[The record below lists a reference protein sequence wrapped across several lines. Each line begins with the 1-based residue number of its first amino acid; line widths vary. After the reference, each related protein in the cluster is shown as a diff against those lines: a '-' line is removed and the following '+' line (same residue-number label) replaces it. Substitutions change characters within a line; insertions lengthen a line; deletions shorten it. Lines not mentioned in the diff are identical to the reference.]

1 MTDEHKY
8 DNAVYPDNKF
18 GHTLELLR
26 RNLGE
31 DAQGAVYLDLACGFG
46 HIADYVRKEFG
57 VEYVGVDVDDAEL
70 EQLRERG
77 YEAHALDLSAP
88 DVLGGLKQIV
98 AGRRLAAVT
107 MLDGLEHMTEGKYVL
122 AAIGALLA
130 QHRALGV
137 TSVPNVTH
145 IDIGVKTLLGHW
157 DYTPAGLLDDT
168 HYTLY
173 SRTSLEAAFREAG
186 LRPIDK
192 YDVSVAESDQH
203 FPPHHVGLSP
213 VTSFGQWVRG
223 VRAEAEPSYLV
234 QQFVWALTAAP
245 RPRRRD
251 AQEEG
256 PFLSVLLRTQGRRPQ
271 ELREALLCLAAQSC
285 DDFEVLV
292 LAHKTTYK
300 EQLRIERIIADQPPG
315 FRARIRLLLLDR
327 GARSYPLNVGL
338 AEARGVY
345 VGIFDDDDTVLA
357 DWVEEFKSA
366 ARSNDGRIL
375 RGVTL
380 RQDVDVVNVREGL
393 GIRALDAPKR
403 VYMQKFSLVEHVHR
417 NESPPIGWVFPRSVY
432 QHFGLTFDESMTT
445 TEDWEFL
452 IQAAQLTGVADIEKV
467 LAIYRWWPTR
477 ESSRTLHTRDEWMQN
492 EQEIRRRVDSRPLLL
507 PAGDTRVI
515 REKLGRLRELE
526 LTVRRQNRRLE
537 RQQARLERQHARI
550 ERQLARISRLEDQFH
565 QAERSPVLA
574 AARSRLRLRTRA
586 RNLYRRL
593 GRN

>member
-31 DAQGAVYLDLACGFG
+31 DAEGAIYLDLACGFG
-46 HIADYVRKEFG
+46 HIADHVTKEFG
-57 VEYVGVDVDDAEL
+57 VEYVGVDLDDAEL
-70 EQLRERG
+70 EQLRARG
-77 YEAHALDLSAP
+77 YEAHALDLSSVN
-88 DVLGGLKQIV
+88 VLDGLEKIV
-98 AGRRLAAVT
+98 DGRRLAAVT
-107 MLDGLEHMTEGKYVL
+107 FLDGLEHMTEGKHVL
-122 AAIGALLA
+122 AAMGALLA

-173 SRTSLEAAFREAG
+173 SRTSLEAAFRAAG
-186 LRPIDK
+186 LRPIDE
-192 YDVSVAESDQH
+192 YDVCVAQSDQH
-203 FPPHHVGLSP
+203 FPAHHVGLSP

-223 VRAEAEPSYLV
+223 VRAEAEPHQLV

-245 RPRRRD
+245 PSQRRES
-251 AQEEG
+251 AEG
-256 PFLSVLLRTQGRRPQ
+256 SPFLSVLLRTQGRRPQ
-271 ELREALLCLAAQSC
+271 ELREALLCLAAQSS

-292 LAHKTTYK
+292 LAHRTTYE
-300 EQLRIERIIADQPPG
+300 EQLLIERIIEDQPPT
-315 FRARIRLLLLDR
+315 FRARIRLLLLDQ

-357 DWVEEFKSA
+357 DWIEEFKKSA
-366 ARSNDGRIL
+366 RDNDGRIL

-380 RQDVDVVNVREGL
+380 RQDVDVVNVRGGL
-393 GIRALDAPKR
+393 GVRALDAPKR
-403 VYMQKFSLVEHVHR
+403 IYTQKFSLVEHVHR
-417 NESPPIGWVFPRSVY
+417 NQSPPIGWVFPRSVY

-477 ESSRTLHTRDEWMQN
+477 ESSRTMHSRDEWLQN

-507 PAGDTRVI
+507 PAGDTRII
-515 REKLGRLRELE
+515 RENLGRLRELE
-526 LTVRRQNRRLE
+526 IAVRRQKRRLE
-537 RQQARLERQHARI
+537 RQEMRI
-550 ERQLARISRLEDQFH
+550 ERQAGRIRRLEEQS
-565 QAERSPVLA
+565 AERIPVLA
-574 AARSRLRLRTRA
+574 SARSRLRLRTRA

-593 GRN
+593 GSS